1 MPKKTKDK
9 AVLSVDN
16 GSFRPE
22 KAAFSPDNVS
32 LAQDFPAPVGL
43 SRKAKRLW
51 FGILENWALSDQ
63 AGLVILENLCRTQ
76 QRIDEA
82 QRILDREGMVVTN
95 RFGKLEQHPAS
106 MILRAEVANFAKF
119 HKALNLEVPDDD
131 TRAGRKPGFSPL

>member
-1 MPKKTKDK
+1 MSKKTKDK
-9 AVLSVDN
+9 GELSADN
-16 GSFRPE
+16 GSF
-22 KAAFSPDNVS
+22 SP

-51 FGILENWALSDQ
+51 FGILDNWALRDQ
-63 AGLVILENLCRTQ
+63 AGLIILENLCRTQ
-76 QRIDEA
+76 DRIDKA

-119 HKALNLEVPDDD
+119 HKHLNLEVPDDES
-131 TRAGRKPGFSPL
+131 RAGREDGFSPL